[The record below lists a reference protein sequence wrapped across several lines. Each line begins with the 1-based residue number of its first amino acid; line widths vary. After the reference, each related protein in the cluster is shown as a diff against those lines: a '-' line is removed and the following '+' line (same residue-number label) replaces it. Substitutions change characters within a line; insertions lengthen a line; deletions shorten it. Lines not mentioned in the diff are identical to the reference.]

1 MLQAKTLENW
11 VSAHIDCIHDMY
23 EKDYGGAKHYCI
35 KIGDEEY
42 VFLSYAY
49 DVPLYEKV
57 RNPYWYF
64 YPMLNPVAN
73 VCRHSD
79 GELAAYIVEKD
90 GMPNDFNMKGG
101 VQSYNDVEILFNCW
115 VNQLKMELRV
125 VNELNAVLGGVVN
138 PIINKLTAIV
148 KGE

>member
-11 VSAHIDCIHDMY
+11 VLDHTNRIHDMY
-23 EKDYGGAKHYCI
+23 EKDYGGAKHYYV
-35 KIGDEEY
+35 KIGDKEY

-49 DVPLYEKV
+49 DVPLFEKV

-64 YPMLNPVAN
+64 YPMLNPVAE
-73 VCRHSD
+73 VIKLSD
-79 GELAAYIVEKD
+79 NELAAFIVTKK
-90 GMPNDFNMKGG
+90 GLPNDFNMKGG
-101 VQSYNDVEILFNCW
+101 VQSYNDVENLFQCW

-138 PIINKLTAIV
+138 PIIDKLSTIV
-148 KGE
+148 KG